1 MYLPYIHR
9 AATRAGPLELPQVC
23 KKTISEFQQ
32 VLPILQ
38 AMSVKSLCQRHWQ
51 KIMTITGKQL
61 VFGEDLMKLK
71 HLLECNLLDNAAEI
85 EEICE
90 ASTKE
95 ESLEAKLNTI
105 SEDWS
110 DLPLTFANYKS
121 RGPVILKAGDTFEII
136 EKLEESQLAL
146 AAMATNRYAAPF
158 REEVCELYIHRYV
171 RVYVL

>member
-1 MYLPYIHR
+1 
-9 AATRAGPLELPQVC
+9 
-23 KKTISEFQQ
+23 
-32 VLPILQ
+32 
-38 AMSVKSLCQRHWQ
+38 
-51 KIMTITGKQL
+51 
-61 VFGEDLMKLK
+61 MKLK

-110 DLPLTFANYKS
+110 DLPLTFGNYKS
-121 RGPVILKAGDTFEII
+121 RGPVILKAADTFEIV

-158 REEVCELYIHRYV
+158 REEVCICTIYAVCVCRHVHDISFSRCEAGSKLDRQAQHCRRSHRNVAHCTEHVDVYGS
-171 RVYVL
+171 RVYRR